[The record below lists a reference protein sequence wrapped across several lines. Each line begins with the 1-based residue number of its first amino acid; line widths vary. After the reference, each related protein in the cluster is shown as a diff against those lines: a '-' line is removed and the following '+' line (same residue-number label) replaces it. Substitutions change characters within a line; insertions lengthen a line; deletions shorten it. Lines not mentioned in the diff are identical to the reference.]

1 MRAKLFGVSV
11 LALAAA
17 MLLAAGATSQ
27 PPGGKDASGQT
38 RVVVP
43 TPGLEGL
50 PTPDGDL
57 TGFDLRQ
64 LMDELVRV
72 RQEKAALERRERAL
86 LALIPKRIEAQRKEL
101 SELERR
107 LKDLEAAPGRPPQG
121 KKGPRP
127 GG

>member
-1 MRAKLFGVSV
+1 MRAKLGGVGV
-11 LALAAA
+11 LAVAGAL
-17 MLLAAGATSQ
+17 LLAAGATSQ

-43 TPGLEGL
+43 GAEGL

-64 LMDELVRV
+64 LVDELIRV
-72 RQEKAALERRERAL
+72 RQERAALERRERAL

-101 SELERR
+101 SDLEKR
-107 LKDLEAAPGRPPQG
+107 LKELQAREGRPPEG
-121 KKGPRP
+121 KK
-127 GG
+127 